1 MQLYNQFTER
11 EISYDSAATTTT
23 SVRLTNTENAETA
36 WSFNLVIHLWAMI
49 YSEITSCSSTT
60 INSHILRMIT
70 IVGSIG
76 VSWARGQSWFRT
88 RTSDIVQPDL
98 SSSGTKPAEHYNI
111 AICTQKI
118 WWVRVLIP
126 NQSVE
131 DTINCHTIKCPAPA
145 ILFRTLSAL
154 YQYS

>member
-60 INSHILRMIT
+60 VNSHILKMIT

-76 VSWARGQSWFRT
+76 VS
-88 RTSDIVQPDL
+88 
-98 SSSGTKPAEHYNI
+98 
-111 AICTQKI
+111 
-118 WWVRVLIP
+118 
-126 NQSVE
+126 
-131 DTINCHTIKCPAPA
+131 
-145 ILFRTLSAL
+145 
-154 YQYS
+154 